1 MNIDA
6 AQLEIA
12 FSLVNDGLKKQDLPA
27 HMKRRWARAT
37 EKAKERLVEQP
48 YFAWQ
53 PERLLIVSVPKE
65 KMKKS
70 GCRFYEAN
78 ELACRRVDKSGLCEA
93 FFEGFQ
99 IVDVARE
106 HYRALPVRRSGL
118 KAALYRY
125 GFRPVYNCLPTAL
138 AQRWA
143 YKYSVTALKR

>member
-93 FFEGFQ
+93 FFEGFPCWHRAAFLLLKIYLGETSETQ
-99 IVDVARE
+99 SGENQKSAVA
-106 HYRALPVRRSGL
+106 A
-118 KAALYRY
+118 K
-125 GFRPVYNCLPTAL
+125 
-138 AQRWA
+138 
-143 YKYSVTALKR
+143 SVN